1 MRLRKNVGL
10 APLPSV
16 AQEACGRTFT
26 ETPSMPNQQSSF
38 AVDVAEFAAVLL
50 AQLESA
56 PRAQVVAN
64 QVSQLLP
71 GTAAV
76 VYVIADQENLSWSAK
91 ATAGEI
97 TVTDTVEFETGT
109 LGILAEKRELLVFE
123 GSGLPREQYAHLD
136 IRRQFAALACMPL
149 LVNETL
155 VGAIELF
162 HYEQSFPEPMLKA
175 LNQIAEL
182 AAPAL
187 AAALFYE
194 SERNTNLHSI
204 SRVTQMYDLEKVF
217 NSTLEMDE
225 LLGTIAGKFREVM
238 NVQGVNLWMVN
249 GDALELVECAGAD
262 LTVQPGMVQ
271 KAGEGIAGDLSDSGE
286 PVLIDDPEDERLKK
300 RNQGVEDGAV
310 FSLVAAALMEKEAL
324 VGVVEA
330 VNRLDGFLFDEDDE
344 FLLANICET
353 ASNALHN
360 ASLLQAER
368 KVEILEAL
376 VKVSGEITS
385 TLDLDR
391 VLEAVVNGP
400 SSVIPYERAAIA
412 LEQRGRLQVRAI
424 SGATKINPQDPNT
437 SRLHELLE
445 WALSSKEPIF
455 VTQHGDEVDDER
467 PETRAKFEKY
477 FADSGMRAFHSLPL
491 VDDDGTLGI
500 LSFESSD
507 PDFLGTA
514 HLEMIKVLAGQA
526 TVALRNAS
534 LYREVPFIDVL
545 GPILAKKRKL
555 MAMEKGRRAVVVAGA
570 ALALLFLA
578 VFPLPLRVDGPA
590 MVAPAHSARVQPE
603 VAGVVQAVN
612 VREGDPVKPGTVL
625 ARLADWPYR
634 TALAAAQARY
644 ETAVSEM
651 NRALAANDGTQA
663 GIGRVQADYWA
674 SEVSR
679 ARERL
684 EKTLL
689 RSPIDGLVAT
699 PHVEDMVGQDLKPGD
714 TFAEVVDTSRASV
727 DVAIDEHDV
736 SLLQPGEK
744 ASVKLDGF
752 PTRTFRG
759 ELTVVSPRGQAQ
771 GDDRVFFARVNVA
784 NPEGLIRTGM
794 QGRGKIFT
802 AWRPAGEVFF
812 RRFGMWVWAKIW
824 SWFGW

>member
-1 MRLRKNVGL
+1 
-10 APLPSV
+10 
-16 AQEACGRTFT
+16 
-26 ETPSMPNQQSSF
+26 MPNPQSLF
-38 AVDVAEFAAVLL
+38 AVNVAELAATLL
-50 AQLESA
+50 AQQEAA
-56 PRAQVVAN
+56 PRAQAVAN
-64 QVSQLLP
+64 KVSELLP
-71 GTAAV
+71 DTAVV
-76 VYVIADQENLSWSAK
+76 VYVIADQEDPVWTAK
-91 ATAGEI
+91 ATAGDI
-97 TVTDTVEFETGT
+97 TVPQTVEFETGT
-109 LGILAEKRELLVFE
+109 LGAVAEKGELLVFE
-123 GSGLPREQYAHLD
+123 VNDLSREDYAHLD
-136 IRRQFAALACMPL
+136 IRRNLVALACAPL
-149 LVNETL
+149 LVGETL

-162 HYEQSFPEPMLKA
+162 HCEQAFPKAMLKA
-175 LNQIAEL
+175 LNEIAEL

-217 NSTLEMDE
+217 NSTLEMEE
-225 LLGTIAGKFREVM
+225 LLGTIAGKFQEVM
-238 NVQGVNLWMVN
+238 NVQGVNLWMVSD
-249 GDALELVECAGAD
+249 DALQLVECAGVD
-262 LTVQPGMVQ
+262 PTVQAGMVQ
-271 KAGEGIAGDLSDSGE
+271 KPGDGIAGDISESGE
-286 PVLIDDPEDERLKK
+286 PVVIGDPEDERLQK
-300 RNQGVEDGAV
+300 RNAGVEDGAV
-310 FSLVAAALMEKEAL
+310 FSIAAAPLLEHGTL

-330 VNRLDGFLFDEDDE
+330 VNRMDGIAFDEDDE

-360 ASLLQAER
+360 ANLLQAER

-391 VLEAVVNGP
+391 VLDAVVNGP

-412 LEQRGRLQVRAI
+412 LDQRGRLQLTAI
-424 SGATKINPQDPNT
+424 AGVTKINPQDPNT
-437 SRLHELLE
+437 ARLQELLE
-445 WALSSKEPIF
+445 WAASSKQSIF
-455 VTQHGDEVDDER
+455 VVQHGDEVENER

-477 FADSGMRAFHSLPL
+477 FADSGMRAFHALPL

-534 LYREVPFIDVL
+534 LYREVPFIEVL
-545 GPILAKKRKL
+545 GPILARKRKFL
-555 MAMEKGRRAVVVAGA
+555 AMEKSRRTLTVAGA
-570 ALALLFLA
+570 AIGLLFLA

-590 MVAPAHSARVQPE
+590 VVAPAHSARVQPE

-612 VREGDPVKPGTVL
+612 VREGEAVKQGTVL
-625 ARLADWPYR
+625 ARLADWQYR
-634 TALAAAQARY
+634 AELAAAEAKYQ
-644 ETAVSEM
+644 TAVSQM
-651 NRALAANDGTQA
+651 NRALAGNDGTQA
-663 GIGRVQADYWA
+663 GIERVQADYWT
-674 SEVSR
+674 SEVVR

-684 EKTLL
+684 QKTLL
-689 RSPIDGLVAT
+689 RSPIDGVVAT
-699 PHVEDMVGQDLKPGD
+699 PHVEDLVGQDLKPGD

-736 SLLQPGEK
+736 SLLRPGEE

-759 ELTVVSPRGQAQ
+759 ELAVVSPRGQAQ
-771 GDDRVFFARVNVA
+771 GDDRVFFVRVNVP
-784 NPEGLIRTGM
+784 NNEGLLRSGM
-794 QGRGKIFT
+794 QGRSKIFT

-812 RRFGMWVWAKIW
+812 RRLGMWLWSKIW

>member
-1 MRLRKNVGL
+1 
-10 APLPSV
+10 
-16 AQEACGRTFT
+16 
-26 ETPSMPNQQSSF
+26 MPNPQSAF
-38 AVDVAEFAAVLL
+38 AVDVAEFAATLL
-50 AQLESA
+50 AQQEVI
-56 PRAQVVAN
+56 PRAQAVAN
-64 QVSQLLP
+64 KVSELLP
-71 GTAAV
+71 DTAVV
-76 VYVIADQENLSWSAK
+76 VYVIADQESPNWTAK
-91 ATAGEI
+91 AIAGDV
-97 TVTDTVEFETGT
+97 TVTDTVEFDAGT
-109 LGILAEKRELLVFE
+109 LGALAEKRERLVFE
-123 GSGLPREQYAHLD
+123 GSSLPREEYAHLD
-136 IRRQFAALACMPL
+136 IRRQFVTLVYVPL

-162 HYEQSFPEPMLKA
+162 HSEQSFPKAMLAA
-175 LNQIAEL
+175 LNEIAEL

-187 AAALFYE
+187 ASALFYE

-225 LLGTIAGKFREVM
+225 LLGTIAGKFQEVM

-249 GDALELVECAGAD
+249 DDALELVACAGVD
-262 LTVQPGMVQ
+262 PTVEVGIVQ
-271 KAGEGIAGDLSDSGE
+271 KPGDGIAGDISDSGQ
-286 PVLIDDPEDERLKK
+286 PVVIEDPEDERLQK
-300 RNQGVEDGAV
+300 RNEGIEDGAV
-310 FSLVAAALMEKEAL
+310 FSIAAAPLMEQETL

-330 VNRLDGFLFDEDDE
+330 VNRMDGIPFDEDDE

-391 VLEAVVNGP
+391 VLDAVVNGP

-412 LEQRGRLQVRAI
+412 LDQRGKLQLKAI
-424 SGATKINPQDPNT
+424 AGVTKINPQDPNT
-437 SRLHELLE
+437 ARLQELLE
-445 WALSSKEPIF
+445 WAAASKQSLF
-455 VTQHGDEVDDER
+455 VVQHGDEIEDAR

-477 FADSGMRAFHSLPL
+477 FADSGMRAFHALPL

-507 PDFLGTA
+507 PDFLSTA

-545 GPILAKKRKL
+545 GPILAKKRKF
-555 MAMEKGRRAVVVAGA
+555 MAMEKGRRTVVVAGA

-578 VFPLPLRVDGPA
+578 AFPLPLRVDGPA
-590 MVAPAHSARVQPE
+590 IVAPAHSARVQPE

-612 VREGDPVKPGTVL
+612 VREGDTVKPGTVL

-634 TALAAAQARY
+634 TQLAGAQARY
-644 ETAVSEM
+644 ETAISQM

-663 GIGRVQADYWA
+663 GIERVQADYWA
-674 SEVSR
+674 SEVAR

-699 PHVEDMVGQDLKPGD
+699 PHIEDSVGQDLKPGD

-736 SLLQPGEK
+736 SLLRPGEE

-759 ELTVVSPRGQAQ
+759 ELTVVSPKGQLQ
-771 GDDRVFFARVNVA
+771 GDDHVFFARVSVPN
-784 NPEGLIRTGM
+784 NEGAIRTGM

-812 RRFGMWVWAKIW
+812 RRLGMWAWSKLW

>member
-1 MRLRKNVGL
+1 
-10 APLPSV
+10 
-16 AQEACGRTFT
+16 
-26 ETPSMPNQQSSF
+26 MPNPQSTF
-38 AVDVAEFAAVLL
+38 AVDVAEFAATLL
-50 AQLESA
+50 SQQEVA
-56 PRAQVVAN
+56 PRAHLIANKVAE
-64 QVSQLLP
+64 LLP
-71 GTAAV
+71 DTVVV
-76 VYVIADQENLSWSAK
+76 VYVIADQESPSWSAK

-97 TVTDTVEFETGT
+97 TVTETVEFETGT
-109 LGILAEKRELLVFE
+109 LGAVAAKRELLVFD
-123 GSGLPREQYAHLD
+123 GSDLAREEYAHLD
-136 IRRQFAALACMPL
+136 IRRQFVALACVPL

-155 VGAIELF
+155 VGAVELF
-162 HYEQSFPEPMLKA
+162 HYEQSFPKAMLAK
-175 LNQIAEL
+175 LNEVADL
-182 AAPAL
+182 ASPAL
-187 AAALFYE
+187 AAALYYE

-225 LLGTIAGKFREVM
+225 LLGTIAGKFQEVM

-249 GDALELVECAGAD
+249 DDALELVACAGVD
-262 LTVQPGMVQ
+262 PTVEVGIVQ
-271 KAGEGIAGDLSDSGE
+271 KAGDGIAGDLSDSGE
-286 PVLIDDPEDERLKK
+286 PVLIDDPEDERLRK
-300 RNQGVEDGAV
+300 RNGAIEEGAV
-310 FSLVAAALMEKEAL
+310 FSLAAAALMEHDTL

-330 VNRLDGFLFDEDDE
+330 VNRMDGLPFDEDDE
-344 FLLANICET
+344 FLLANMCET

-391 VLEAVVNGP
+391 VLDAIVNGP

-412 LEQRGRLQVRAI
+412 LDQRGRLQLKAI
-424 SGATKINPQDPNT
+424 AGVTKINPQDPNT
-437 SRLHELLE
+437 ARLQELLE
-445 WALSSKEPIF
+445 WASSSKQSIF
-455 VTQHGDEVDDER
+455 VVQHGEEVEDER
-467 PETRAKFEKY
+467 PATRAKFEKY
-477 FADSGMRAFHSLPL
+477 FTESGMRAFHAIPL

-507 PDFLGTA
+507 PDFLSTA

-534 LYREVPFIDVL
+534 LYREVPFIEVL
-545 GPILAKKRKL
+545 GPILAKKRKFL
-555 MAMEKGRRAVVVAGA
+555 AMEKGRRTVVAAGA

-578 VFPLPLRVDGPA
+578 AFPLPLRVDGTA
-590 MVAPAHSARVQPE
+590 VVAPEHSARVQPE
-603 VAGVVQAVN
+603 VTGVVQMVN
-612 VREGDPVKPGTVL
+612 VREGDAVKQGTVV
-625 ARLADWPYR
+625 ARLADWQYR
-634 TALAAAQARY
+634 AELAAAQAKY
-644 ETAVSEM
+644 ETAVSQM
-651 NRALAANDGTQA
+651 NRALAGNDGAEA
-663 GIGRVQADYWA
+663 GIDRVQADYWA

-689 RSPIDGLVAT
+689 RSPIDGLIAT
-699 PHVEDMVGQDLKPGD
+699 PHIEDAVGQDLKPGD

-736 SLLQPGEK
+736 TLLRPGEE

-771 GDDRVFFARVNVA
+771 GDDRVFFARVSIPNG
-784 NPEGLIRTGM
+784 EGLIRTGM
-794 QGRGKIFT
+794 QGRSKIFT

-812 RRFGMWVWAKIW
+812 RRLAMWLWSKTW